1 MKEWEEKPVPFFVGF
16 KKVDILCL
24 QNQKSRH
31 QMQRS
36 NQEK

>member
-1 MKEWEEKPVPFFVGF
+1 MKEWEKTYSFFVGF

-24 QNQKSRH
+24 QNRKSRH